1 MKKPTIEEI
10 KKRFKSYDKFYDQLH
25 QDQRELDNYYELVFD
40 AKVPPQYP
48 TRMPSSARDW
58 IDVGI
63 RHFTLDN
70 PKSKV
75 FQRNDSESAR
85 AQVAVLETF
94 YNFWLRKDIARI
106 KDAAK
111 KLLIRG
117 EAFLKVNM
125 DDTYFGNDS
134 EERLFYFP
142 LFMTVPDPI
151 NVYAS
156 PAQNGGVPADV
167 IESFDI
173 TAAEAE
179 AMCDRNGWKW
189 STKKPADKNVKWF
202 SYYSPEW
209 RCFLLDD
216 EPVLTPEVQPNLLE
230 FCPYVHIGSGAG
242 QSNYEGKPEYMYR
255 SLIWG
260 KRDMLK
266 LEVRTLSALDAINS
280 RYAWPR
286 HMASLSDTAAM
297 DELKK
302 LYPGGV
308 VPTNPD
314 EWWYE
319 IKERAEIKILQGE
332 QPPSGLFQEYA
343 FLQAQAQPPEVLA
356 GLRPQG
362 VYSGQHQETLL
373 ATAKPIYKDAFKNLE
388 DGLGVAMGMG
398 ARIIEKVYRYPVQIK
413 NFASEDSRGYRK
425 LNPGDINGHYDC
437 EVQLLAEPPEAT
449 DVRKA
454 LGKGLRQGGSISL
467 KTELRQYHDMSEKES
482 DDEMAQIA
490 AEEVM
495 KEPFIREVVAKDA
508 MTRLGMEK
516 ELEML
521 TTAEQEA
528 KQKVVRNKP
537 PVPTSEGM
545 NMSLARQRGRVTP
558 EGGPAP
564 REQQTT
570 ARLP

>member
-10 KKRFKSYDKFYDQLH
+10 KKRFKSYEKYYGQLH
-25 QDQRELDNYYELVFD
+25 EDEMAMDDYYELVYD
-40 AKVPPQYP
+40 AKVPPEYP
-48 TRMPSSARDW
+48 TRMPSTARDW

-75 FQRNDSESAR
+75 FQRNDSNTAR
-85 AQVAVLETF
+85 EQVALLETF

-142 LFMTVPDPI
+142 LFITVPDPI

-156 PAQNGGVPADV
+156 PAHNGTVPTDV

-173 TAAEAE
+173 TVAEAE
-179 AMCDRNGWKW
+179 AMCDKNGWKW
-189 STKKPADKNVKWF
+189 ASTKPADKNVKWF

-209 RCFLLDD
+209 RCFLLDG

-230 FCPYVHIGSGAG
+230 FCPYVHINSGAG

-266 LEVRTLSALDAINS
+266 LEVRVLSALDAINS
-280 RYAWPR
+280 HYAWPR
-286 HMASLSDTAAM
+286 YMASLSDSAAM

-319 IKERAEIKILQGE
+319 IKERAEIKILGGE
-332 QPPSGLFQEYA
+332 QPPPGLFQEYA
-343 FLQAQAQPPEVLA
+343 FLQTQAQPPEVLA

-373 ATAKPIYKDAFKNLE
+373 ATAKPIYKDAFQNLE
-388 DGLGVAMGMG
+388 NGLGVAMGMG
-398 ARIIEKVYRYPVQIK
+398 AKIIEKVYKYPVQIK
-413 NFASEDSRGYRK
+413 NFASEDSRAYRK
-425 LNPGDINGHYDC
+425 LSPFEINGHYDC

-449 DVRKA
+449 DIRKA

-467 KTELRQYHDMSEKES
+467 KTELRQYQDMSEKES
-482 DDEMAQIA
+482 EDEMAQIA

-521 TTAEQEA
+521 TAAEQEA

-537 PVPTSEGM
+537 PVPAGEGM
-545 NMSLARQRGRVTP
+545 NMSLARQRGRVT
-558 EGGPAP
+558 GGVPTP
-564 REQQTT
+564 GEQQTN
-570 ARLP
+570 ARLQA